1 MPELHSASANQ
12 AIHLGVYIQVREFAA
27 FGLRSHSYGSL
38 HFFISIW
45 VTMGKSLL
53 IILITAYEIAG
64 EVGRVACYVP
74 SQRFV
79 RPKICKGSSPE
90 NFSLKKDRK
99 QCSRKVRRQ
108 VQSLSL
114 CSGQTVLISW
124 VLFVWH
130 LCHSLCKL
138 MLILTSQMF
147 WLPLRWVNP
156 RNQML
161 LLTNGSKTWFIREEF
176 ELMLS
181 PVPWNCDCTSQ
192 IAFESVRYLTQA
204 LALANLL

>member
-74 SQRFV
+74 SQRFAC
-79 RPKICKGSSPE
+79 PKICKGSSPE

-99 QCSRKVRRQ
+99 QCSRKVVRQ

-114 CSGQTVLISW
+114 CSGLDCAYFLGFVRLASLSFPLQAYGHLDKPDVLAS
-124 VLFVWH
+124 
-130 LCHSLCKL
+130 C
-138 MLILTSQMF
+138 MLGKSQKSNAS
-147 WLPLRWVNP
+147 VNKWQQNVVYS
-156 RNQML
+156 R
-161 LLTNGSKTWFIREEF
+161 GI
-176 ELMLS
+176 
-181 PVPWNCDCTSQ
+181 
-192 IAFESVRYLTQA
+192 
-204 LALANLL
+204 